1 MQADPCASIRNAY
14 ENVVASNAQLRC
26 IPSFKS
32 VSSILQRKRQD
43 CFPSIPSTVDD
54 VVIED
59 EWARTWNDRSFLW
72 NVDNAWGVAVFLTA
86 SHARI
91 LGSCST
97 IFIDG
102 TFRTAPHP
110 YEQLVTV
117 HGMWMGSVIPLCFCL
132 STGKT
137 VGQYRQILTSI
148 RTAIRRYTGHTWR
161 QPAMVICD
169 FEISLISAIEIE
181 LPAAQVKC
189 CYFHFTQSL
198 WRKFSGTGLVSAY
211 RSQSR
216 HGRRLRSCVL
226 KVMALGFLPLAMVRQ
241 AFTTFVQ
248 SARIVRLQQRFPQLT
263 SFLQYVKRVYVSRTS
278 VFAPSLWNVYARN
291 IDTRT
296 NNHVER

>member
-1 MQADPCASIRNAY
+1 
-14 ENVVASNAQLRC
+14 
-26 IPSFKS
+26 
-32 VSSILQRKRQD
+32 
-43 CFPSIPSTVDD
+43 
-54 VVIED
+54 
-59 EWARTWNDRSFLW
+59 
-72 NVDNAWGVAVFLTA
+72 
-86 SHARI
+86 
-91 LGSCST
+91 
-97 IFIDG
+97 
-102 TFRTAPHP
+102 
-110 YEQLVTV
+110 
-117 HGMWMGSVIPLCFCL
+117 MGSVIPLCFCL

-161 QPAMVICD
+161 QPVMVICD